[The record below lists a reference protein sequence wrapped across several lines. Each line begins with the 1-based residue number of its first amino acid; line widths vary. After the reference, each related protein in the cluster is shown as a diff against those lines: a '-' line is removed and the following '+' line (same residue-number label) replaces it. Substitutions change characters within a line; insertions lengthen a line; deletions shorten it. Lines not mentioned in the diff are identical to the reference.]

1 MDAFDEKQ
9 NREDPFGTVP
19 PVDDTEL
26 DLEKIIQ
33 EAKSE
38 NWGAEELYHE
48 AQDSPAVPTQE
59 DSFKDD
65 EFRDTFGGG
74 EALDQ
79 VFEHQSQSEPAPE
92 AQPTA
97 AVPAV
102 EDNNEAPAVREE
114 PDPLEK
120 GRPKRKQG
128 YGFWG
133 LPHLAATAIWLLI
146 IIVIGV
152 SLARLV
158 WLCASDV
165 LALGRD
171 PVVATVIIDG
181 DDSVEDIAQKL
192 KDAGLID
199 HPDLF
204 VFYANFTKAHAKI
217 KPGTYLFNPPDAE
230 KQDIVYDY
238 MAMVDLMSPHWSGQV
253 VVSGLRIPEGYT
265 CAQIFQ
271 LLEEK
276 NICTVEEMESY
287 IAGLNPDDP
296 NATSK
301 LNEYWFLSG
310 IQWGYKY
317 ALEGYLFPDTYDFY
331 ENDDPRRVIE
341 KMLNSFDTN
350 FNDVMKEKLQK
361 LEEEKGYTIRE
372 VMIIA
377 SMIEKETA
385 SQLESFKV
393 SSVIYN
399 RLDNP
404 SSYPYLN
411 IDATLV
417 YALGGKSDLTAEDK
431 QIDSPYNTYTNR
443 GLPPGPIS
451 SPSQNS
457 IGAALDPEETGYYY
471 YALNPAT
478 GEHHF
483 SKTYQEHLDF
493 LASLEGAA

>member
-1 MDAFDEKQ
+1 MDEFDEMKK
-9 NREDPFGTVP
+9 RDPFP
-19 PVDDTEL
+19 ADDPEL
-26 DLEKIIQ
+26 DIERIIQ
-33 EAKSE
+33 QAKSE
-38 NWGAEELYHE
+38 NWGAEAEI
-48 AQDSPAVPTQE
+48 QDSPVIPTQE
-59 DSFKDD
+59 DAFKDD
-65 EFRDTFGGG
+65 EFRETFGGG
-74 EALDQ
+74 ELLNQ
-79 VFEHQSQSEPAPE
+79 VFSDQASP
-92 AQPTA
+92 A
-97 AVPAV
+97 AVPEEVPTEASAV
-102 EDNNEAPAVREE
+102 EEKEEEAPEE
-114 PDPLEK
+114 SDPLEK

-152 SLARLV
+152 SVARLV
-158 WLCASDV
+158 WICAADV
-165 LALGRD
+165 LAFGRE
-171 PVVATVIIDG
+171 PVSATVTIEAG
-181 DDSVEDIAQKL
+181 DSIEEIAQKL

-204 VFYANFTKAHAKI
+204 VFYANFTKAETKI
-217 KPGTYLFNPPDAE
+217 KPGVYLFNPADAQ

-238 MAMVDLMSPHWSGQV
+238 MAMVELMSPHQSGHV

-276 NICTVEEMESY
+276 NICSVEKMEKY
-287 IAGLNPDDP
+287 ITGIDP
-296 NATSK
+296 NNPEAESK
-301 LNEYWFLSG
+301 LNSYWFLED
-310 IQWGYKY
+310 IQWGHKY
-317 ALEGYLFPDTYDFY
+317 ALEGYLFPNTYDFY
-331 ENDDPRRVIE
+331 ENDDPRRIIE
-341 KMLNSFDTN
+341 KMLNSFDSN
-350 FNDVMKEKLQK
+350 FNDVMKEKLQT
-361 LEEEKGYTIRE
+361 LEGYTIRE
-372 VMIIA
+372 VIIIA

-385 SQLESFKV
+385 SQLESFTV

-399 RLDNP
+399 RLNKP
-404 SSYPYLN
+404 NEYPFLN

-471 YALNPAT
+471 YALDPAT

-493 LASLEGAA
+493 LASLED

>member
-1 MDAFDEKQ
+1 MDEFDEKKGQ
-9 NREDPFGTVP
+9 DSRPTGAVP
-19 PVDDTEL
+19 AVEGPLSLVPEDTEL

-38 NWGAEELYHE
+38 NWGAEYLAEE
-48 AQDSPAVPTQE
+48 PADSPAEPTKE
-59 DSFKDD
+59 DAFKDD

-74 EALDQ
+74 EGLEQ
-79 VFEHQSQSEPAPE
+79 VFDGQEQLDPSEDAPPAESESPE
-92 AQPTA
+92 TPTDSDDA
-97 AVPAV
+97 
-102 EDNNEAPAVREE
+102 
-114 PDPLEK
+114 DPLEK

-133 LPHLAATAIWLLI
+133 LPHLAATAIWLGI

-152 SLARLV
+152 SVARLV
-158 WLCASDV
+158 WQCAADV
-165 LALGRD
+165 LAFGRD
-171 PVVATVIIDG
+171 PVSATITIEA
-181 DDSVEDIAQKL
+181 DDSIEEIAQKL

-204 VFYANFTKAHAKI
+204 VFYANFTKAQEKI
-217 KPGTYLFNPPDAE
+217 KPGVYFINPADAE

-238 MAMVDLMSPHWSGQV
+238 MALVDLMSPHQSGQV

-265 CAQIFQ
+265 CAQIFR
-271 LLEEK
+271 LLEDK

-287 IAGLNPDDP
+287 ISGIDPENPD
-296 NATSK
+296 AVSK
-301 LNEYWFLSG
+301 LNDYWFLTDV
-310 IQWGYKY
+310 QWGHKY
-317 ALEGYLFPDTYDFY
+317 SLEGYLFPDTYDFY
-331 ENDDPRRVIE
+331 ENDEPRRVIE
-341 KMLNSFDTN
+341 KMLNSFNAN
-350 FNDVMKEKLQK
+350 FNDVMKEKLEG
-361 LEEEKGYTIRE
+361 LEGYDIRD
-372 VMIIA
+372 VIIIA

-385 SQLESFKV
+385 NQLESFKI

-399 RLDNP
+399 RLNKPDK
-404 SSYPYLN
+404 YPYLN

-431 QIDSPYNTYTNR
+431 LIDSPYNTYTNR

-457 IGAALDPEETGYYY
+457 IGAALDPEETEFYF
-471 YALNPAT
+471 YALDPEA

-483 SKTYQEHLDF
+483 SKTYEEHLEF
-493 LASLEGAA
+493 LESLED